1 MPFSALRAW
10 AFTRA
15 TCSMAI
21 CIFCLN
27 SSGEFG
33 STRVDVDEVV
43 SCERLGNDDEA
54 GKLDNGIER
63 ENVDDVV
70 DD

>member
-1 MPFSALRAW
+1 
-10 AFTRA
+10 
-15 TCSMAI
+15 MAI

-33 STRVDVDEVV
+33 STRVDADEVV
-43 SCERLGNDDEA
+43 SCERFGNDDEV
-54 GKLDNGIER
+54 GKLDDGIER
-63 ENVDDVV
+63 ENAVVVV

>member
-1 MPFSALRAW
+1 
-10 AFTRA
+10 
-15 TCSMAI
+15 MAI

-27 SSGEFG
+27 SSGVFG